1 MKLPLAK
8 LTLHLINKGC
18 SGDQTDVESD
28 YENQSMIDLLLM
40 QWPHWLHVGFG
51 SRLHA
56 HTLHFPEL
64 QNMSILGLRNDKND
78 SNYIFQTQL
87 HKSAFSQKLG
97 CHRDHIANVYLGWS
111 TGQRH
116 VKLNTAEYRGYI

>member
-1 MKLPLAK
+1 MA
-8 LTLHLINKGC
+8 TLITC
-18 SGDQTDVESD
+18 
-28 YENQSMIDLLLM
+28 
-40 QWPHWLHVGFG
+40 WLHAR
-51 SRLHA
+51 S
-56 HTLHFPEL
+56 LHFPEL

-87 HKSAFSQKLG
+87 HKSAFSQKLC

-111 TGQRH
+111 TGQRY